1 MTDVIVFDVE
11 NLPNCCHSW
20 FYILYYIYI
29 YMFILLLL
37 HPHDYPIKSS
47 YIYTCMYIYIYIYA
61 IIENISW
68 KTSQYSHMK
77 SHETYGETR
86 VTPPHVAEHSDFFPV
101 SVWSLRVW
109 QWVPVASPGR
119 SAVFLSK
126 KFVGI
131 LALLNS
137 DVPSGKHTKSY
148 WKLPFIAD
156 LPS

>member
-1 MTDVIVFDVE
+1 MLKTSPTAAIVGFIY
-11 NLPNCCHSW
+11 
-20 FYILYYIYI
+20 YIIYICLYYYYYI
-29 YMFILLLL
+29 PMTIPLN
-37 HPHDYPIKSS
+37 HHI
-47 YIYTCMYIYIYIYA
+47 YIYTCIYIYA